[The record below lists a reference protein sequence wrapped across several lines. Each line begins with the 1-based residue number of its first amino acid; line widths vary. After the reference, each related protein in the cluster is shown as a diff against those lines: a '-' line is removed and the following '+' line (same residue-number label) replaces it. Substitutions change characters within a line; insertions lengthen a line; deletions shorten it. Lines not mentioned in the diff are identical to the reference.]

1 MLWKREVSCEHYCKT
16 SARSRT
22 EEEEEEEEE
31 EKEEVGEKMSL
42 LLKGGQSRNA
52 QFAVGR
58 SIMVIG

>member
-22 EEEEEEEEE
+22 EEEEEEEE